1 MAELLRGHHGTE
13 RKPLG
18 VDPRSFIPPEPV
30 VRSVRARQISVSKR
44 SQRGLAWP
52 VTNVTMDPF
61 LELVAGSVPP
71 EKSAPWRGEETFRS
85 DPAATATRRR
95 LPGPSQRI
103 EVRRTRADHMV
114 AAMPPDIVEELEG
127 HPDPFLKVTAHPV
140 VVVDARPHRRSRG
153 SEPPAAMKR
162 ERPDERLNVIRE
174 LAGQQAR
181 EVVRVVERRDE
192 GPIRRMASAE
202 HRLGAPTHVPTQR
215 TIGPLDRLQSVEE
228 MVNPNRNL

>member
-1 MAELLRGHHGTE
+1 MA
-13 RKPLG
+13 
-18 VDPRSFIPPEPV
+18 
-30 VRSVRARQISVSKR
+30 
-44 SQRGLAWP
+44 
-52 VTNVTMDPF
+52 
-61 LELVAGSVPP
+61 
-71 EKSAPWRGEETFRS
+71 
-85 DPAATATRRR
+85 
-95 LPGPSQRI
+95 
-103 EVRRTRADHMV
+103 
-114 AAMPPDIVEELEG
+114 AAMAPDIVEELEG

-215 TIGPLDRLQSVEE
+215 TIGPLDSMQSVEE
-228 MVNPNRNL
+228 MENPNRDLRRDPSPSEGPPMESSELVGNTVQTSRKGLESATVPAA